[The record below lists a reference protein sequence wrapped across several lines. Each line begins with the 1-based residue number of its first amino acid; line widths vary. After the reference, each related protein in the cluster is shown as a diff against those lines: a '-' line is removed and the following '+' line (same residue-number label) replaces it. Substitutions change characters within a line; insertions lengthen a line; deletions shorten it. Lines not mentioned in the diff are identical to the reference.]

1 MVDHKCGGWNIYF
14 DCVIIIQF
22 VVSRRNLI
30 GGHVHVSIKVAV
42 VRICYYV
49 VAVDIAGGF
58 GGSCFVS

>member
-1 MVDHKCGGWNIYF
+1 MGDHTCGGWNIYF

-22 VVSRRNLI
+22 IVSRGNLI

-58 GGSCFVS
+58 GGSCFVL

>member
-1 MVDHKCGGWNIYF
+1 
-14 DCVIIIQF
+14 
-22 VVSRRNLI
+22 
-30 GGHVHVSIKVAV
+30 V